1 MNSNPIVAFES
12 QETGFLATVQ
22 TDSIV
27 SNSTIHEFK
36 RELREYINAHPGTV
50 LHLDLSNVR
59 RFSCAVLS
67 DLLHT
72 QQELDEKNGALR
84 LSGIHG
90 NVRTIMRIT
99 GMTDMFTLEHRQA
112 HS

>member
-1 MNSNPIVAFES
+1 MNT
-12 QETGFLATVQ
+12 QELVLIEPQEADFLATVQ

-27 SNSTIHEFK
+27 TDGTIHDFQQ
-36 RELREYINAHPGTV
+36 ELLEYVSAHPGTV

-67 DLLHT
+67 DLLHI
-72 QQELDEKNGALR
+72 QQELHNTNGALR

-90 NVRTIMRIT
+90 NVRRSIRLT
-99 GMTDMFTLEHRQA
+99 GMEKAFTLEHRHA
-112 HS
+112 H